1 MRVNAMNTAPKE
13 SGGVS
18 HCCAHLA
25 KALGTAATLSFIEY
39 IGMAFDYHLL
49 LQKRE
54 RGLG

>member
-1 MRVNAMNTAPKE
+1 MNTAPKE

-39 IGMAFDYHLL
+39 IGMAFDYQLL
-49 LQKRE
+49 LQKRK